1 MLTGGTT
8 LRDGCDGSP
17 SGPDVTNP
25 QLQTNLLLMAGPDS
39 VFNAP
44 FKDPCVYVLTDAID
58 FTVDGR
64 SPRLLQ
70 RIEALVAGGAGLIQL
85 RDKRL
90 SDRQLVAAG
99 RAIKNWLTG
108 TGTRL
113 IINDR
118 VDLAMAC
125 DADGVH
131 LGQDDLPPPA
141 ARQILGEGKWIGYS
155 THSLEQARAAVQ
167 WGVDYIG
174 VGPVFPSATK
184 AFDAFVG
191 LELLE
196 QVAREIRL
204 PAFAI
209 GGIGLS
215 NVQQVVSA
223 GFRRIAVS
231 SAVIGQACPQQAV
244 ADLVAELGKQHLKHQ

>member
-1 MLTGGTT
+1 MAEPDSILKSPLNTPLNTP
-8 LRDGCDGSP
+8 LKSP
-17 SGPDVTNP
+17 SPFD
-25 QLQTNLLLMAGPDS
+25 
-39 VFNAP
+39 AP
-44 FKDPCVYVLTDAID
+44 CLYVLTDALD
-58 FTVDGR
+58 FAADPQ
-64 SPRLLQ
+64 SSRLLQ
-70 RIEALVAGGAGLIQL
+70 RIEALVAGGVKWIQL

-99 RAIKNWLTG
+99 RAIKSWLTG
-108 TGTRL
+108 TGTQL

-118 VDLAMAC
+118 VDLALAC

-131 LGQDDLPPPA
+131 LGQDDLWPPA

-155 THSLEQARAAVQ
+155 THSLEQVREAAR

-215 NVQQVVSA
+215 NVQQVVQA

-231 SAVIGQACPQQAV
+231 SAVIGQACPQQAA
-244 ADLVAELGKQHLKHQ
+244 ADLVAELGD